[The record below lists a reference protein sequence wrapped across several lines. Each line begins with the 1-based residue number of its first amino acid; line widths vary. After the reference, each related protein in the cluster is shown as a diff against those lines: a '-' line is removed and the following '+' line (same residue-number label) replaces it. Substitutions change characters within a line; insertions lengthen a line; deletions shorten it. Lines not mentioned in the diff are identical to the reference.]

1 MSRLTHLVRA
11 TKSICA
17 ATFLLSMI
25 ASGTANATP
34 NVSSEIVGEGQQEQV
49 QVSDDGSLRLAAA
62 ATPAPAVYG
71 AFQHFGYVLSP
82 VQRFSSVFDSVRL
95 DYDVRATDGSAVRF
109 DVRASA
115 DGVRWTGWEV
125 DLAQGASVPFDT
137 PMRFAQYRATLL
149 SNGASPVVRAATL
162 TPHPTRAI
170 YSAMSVDSA
179 PVAPTFKVHATR
191 MGMVGG
197 RTANGYIIKNR
208 DHFVSLPSWRSLSS
222 KKGGEYMVRLTYK
235 GRSAVVP
242 VMDVGPWNTRD
253 DYWSSRRERFGDL
266 PRGWPEDH
274 AAYYDGYN
282 GGRAEKG
289 HVSFPT
295 AIDVGD
301 GVWWDDLGIQ
311 GGRAEV
317 EVTFLWLGRDPGGPA
332 AAQPAPPDPQAA
344 TPTPQPTAVP
354 PQPATVVVDD
364 KDAAFKT
371 IAGQDLQGGPA
382 QCGNAATSRWS
393 GSVATLDQSAA
404 AGQWVPNIAAESLY
418 DVYVYVPPCDIG
430 RKATN
435 QAHYLVKHRDGEQI
449 VVVDQQSSAGTW
461 VLLGRFPFRA
471 GSDGAVSLRDW
482 TGEDKHVVWYDAVK
496 WEPAK

>member
-11 TKSICA
+11 SKSICA
-17 ATFLLSMI
+17 ATLLLAIMT
-25 ASGTANATP
+25 AGTANAAP
-34 NVSSEIVGEGQQEQV
+34 GISSEVVAEGQQEQV
-49 QVSDDGSLRLAAA
+49 QTGDDGSLRLAAPA
-62 ATPAPAVYG
+62 APAPAVYG
-71 AFQHFGYVLSP
+71 AFQHFGYALSP
-82 VQRFSSVFDSVRL
+82 VQRFSSVFDSLRL
-95 DYDVRATDGSAVRF
+95 DYDVLAPDGSAVRF

-115 DGVRWTGWEV
+115 DGVRWTSWEV
-125 DLAQGASVPFDT
+125 DLANGASVPFDT

-162 TPHPTRAI
+162 TPHPTRAL
-170 YSAMSVDSA
+170 YSAMSVDAA

-197 RTANGYIIKNR
+197 RTANGYIIKPR
-208 DHFVSLPSWRSLSS
+208 DRFVSLPSWRSLSS
-222 KKGGEYMVRLTYK
+222 KNGGEYMVRLTYR

-253 DYWSSRRERFGDL
+253 NYWDAQRERYGDL

-289 HVSFPT
+289 RVSFPT

-317 EVTFLWLGRDPGGPA
+317 EVTFLWLGRDPGGPVA
-332 AAQPAPPDPQAA
+332 APPASATAA
-344 TPTPQPTAVP
+344 TPTPQSTAVP

-364 KDAAFKT
+364 KDAAFKPMT
-371 IAGQDLQGGPA
+371 GHELQGGPA
-382 QCGNAATSRWS
+382 QCGNAGTSRWS
-393 GSVATLDQSAA
+393 TSVASLDQSNAA
-404 AGQWVPNIAAESLY
+404 AQWVPNIAAESLY

-430 RKATN
+430 RKATD
-435 QAHYLVKHRDGEQI
+435 QAHYLVKHRDGEQV
-449 VVVDQQSSAGTW
+449 VVVDQQASAGTW

-471 GSDGAVSLRDW
+471 GTDGAVSLRDW